1 MNQNMINMESMIR
14 YYHSQQL
21 RNDKGI
27 IIMPKIPYIDHLY
40 SVESVLQS
48 VFAITDDIFDE
59 QTKNDMCCVALGHD
73 LLEDTSVSEDEIS
86 DSTNEHVLSLIKELT
101 NPDDDDHTDRYMDQ
115 LKHASEEARLIK
127 YADLIENT
135 TSVIY
140 NRYILGEDWL
150 KWYLRIASGTKKVLD
165 GTEFEKYPKTA
176 ELLQNMLSMDI
187 YLLKDNIGRVVFQYP
202 TKVVEAVTEA
212 ISDILLEE
220 TIRDTYDQFRKTFAV
235 WRRGIMSDRE
245 LRNEFSIIISD
256 GFNKAVDN
264 SGLVPAHEWRRY
276 DIWDRFLDDYHL
288 WKNGEK
294 PCSKKG
300 SIWLKY
306 REEGVPAG
314 KKYGEEAS
322 YIDKSKYFKLMEA
335 FHIPA
340 ELFEAAPKD
349 VVCPD
354 LRWGYTAF
362 EIHIGWELWDDC
374 CGLLSDD
381 SSLGS
386 TITLVD
392 HHGLK
397 SVIKLKEHKNAD
409 KSEQFKQEM
418 YIGEGFI
425 EGYTTSR
432 PREITIYVSNGR
444 VLSLYTIVDNDDL
457 NYYNSFPLWK
467 KAHEHLKKREDV
479 ENAVIDEII
488 HLLSAEYLKRR

>member
-59 QTKNDMCCVALGHD
+59 QIKNDMCCVALGHD

-135 TSVIY
+135 KSVIY

-220 TIRDTYDQFRKTFAV
+220 TIRDTYDQFRKTLAV

-256 GFNKAVDN
+256 GFNKAVDK
-264 SGLVPAHEWRRY
+264 
-276 DIWDRFLDDYHL
+276 I
-288 WKNGEK
+288 
-294 PCSKKG
+294 
-300 SIWLKY
+300 
-306 REEGVPAG
+306 
-314 KKYGEEAS
+314 
-322 YIDKSKYFKLMEA
+322 
-335 FHIPA
+335 
-340 ELFEAAPKD
+340 
-349 VVCPD
+349 
-354 LRWGYTAF
+354 
-362 EIHIGWELWDDC
+362 
-374 CGLLSDD
+374 
-381 SSLGS
+381 
-386 TITLVD
+386 
-392 HHGLK
+392 
-397 SVIKLKEHKNAD
+397 
-409 KSEQFKQEM
+409 
-418 YIGEGFI
+418 
-425 EGYTTSR
+425 
-432 PREITIYVSNGR
+432 
-444 VLSLYTIVDNDDL
+444 
-457 NYYNSFPLWK
+457 
-467 KAHEHLKKREDV
+467 
-479 ENAVIDEII
+479 
-488 HLLSAEYLKRR
+488 